1 MLNLRRRF
9 AFFIQQSYIII
20 IILYFKHNCFINYKK
35 GNALMNKIAQ
45 SAAAFLK
52 KDEAALKNAI
62 LMQDGEI
69 SIYPDSIHKLGDA
82 AVMMGRCSKAKF
94 LLVVADNANAMPQGF
109 EGDAIALADGACA
122 ICGKLSAANAA
133 ALRRHFPWCAPKS
146 LRNERTTIGCGD
158 RLGLATTGHILAAK
172 KVKVSPVLA
181 QQSMRELTMTG
192 RTFRGVVD
200 DACFM
205 VFAADYRDGY
215 GADGDHLKTIPDIDV
230 ALAAGMPMIT
240 LDLSEVMNAA
250 AGDWDCAAIDAA
262 FAAMPADLQ
271 KSILD
276 EYADKKFVLAD
287 DVAVELDKLTA
298 KRCAV
303 MYTAA
308 LDFAAK
314 VHQHLKA
321 ARGDEFDLEISIDE
335 TSSPTLPSHHLFIVR
350 ELHKRNVEFSSLAP
364 RFIGEFQ
371 KAIDYIGDLDEFDRQ
386 FRVHAM
392 IAQNYGNYKISV
404 HSGSDK
410 FAVYPTVGRET
421 RHYLHLKTAGTSWL
435 VAVTVL
441 AKHDPALYRDMHKCA
456 LENFNDMLKLY
467 HITADINKIP
477 ALDTL
482 SDAELPALMDMPEA
496 RQLLHITY
504 GPILTGALRERFFAA
519 MHKFE
524 KEYDLAIE
532 AHFDK
537 HLSLLGVPVK

>member
-1 MLNLRRRF
+1 MKTIAESVLSL
-9 AFFIQQSYIII
+9 
-20 IILYFKHNCFINYKK
+20 INKSE
-35 GNALMNKIAQ
+35 AEIR
-45 SAAAFLK
+45 SAMVMKSA
-52 KDEAALKNAI
+52 
-62 LMQDGEI
+62 GV
-69 SIYPDSIHKLGDA
+69 SVYPDSVHKLGSSV
-82 AVMMGRCSKAKF
+82 VMMARDDEKRF
-94 LLVVADNANAMPQGF
+94 LIVVADCAKVMPAGF
-109 EGDAIALADGACA
+109 EGTEMKLSNGGVAVTGE
-122 ICGKLSAANAA
+122 LSAANAA
-133 ALRRHFPWCAPKS
+133 ALRQHFPWCAPRS

-158 RLGLATTGHILAAK
+158 RLGLATTGHLTAARK
-172 KVKVSPVLA
+172 YKVSPVLA
-181 QQSMRELTMTG
+181 QQSMRELSMTG

-205 VFAADYRDGY
+205 VYCADFRDGY
-215 GADGDHLKTIPDIDV
+215 GADGDHLKKICDIDV

-250 AGDWDCAAIDAA
+250 AGDWDAAAVEEA
-262 FAAMPADLQ
+262 FAAMPAALKNRIVSD
-271 KSILD
+271 
-276 EYADKKFVLAD
+276 YADKKFVLD
-287 DVAVELDKLTA
+287 DVAVEIDAVTA

-308 LDFAAK
+308 LDFALE
-314 VHQHLKA
+314 VYNHLKA
-321 ARGDEFDLEISIDE
+321 ARGEEFDLEISIDE

-350 ELHKRNVEFSSLAP
+350 ELRQRGVEFSSLAP

-371 KAIDYIGDLDEFDRQ
+371 KAVDYIGDLDEFDRQ
-386 FRVHAM
+386 FRVHAL
-392 IAQNYGNYKISV
+392 IARNYGNYKISV

-435 VAVTVL
+435 VAVTVI
-441 AKHDPALYRDMHKCA
+441 AKFDPALYRDMHKCA

-504 GPILTGALRERFFAA
+504 GPILCGNLRERFFKA

-524 KEYDLAIE
+524 AEYDKAIE

-537 HLSLLGVPVK
+537 HLSLLGVDKK